1 MLLESSSV
9 SAADLTPVA
18 PPARDS
24 AARTRRGTGS
34 ASAASSYAR
43 VRDEVEVGE
52 RKNRTAQTPSESGDN
67 KISLWQNGAFGF
79 GDFIDVINPL
89 QHIPIVSTIYR
100 NLSGDQIGMAPRVI
114 GGALWGRVGGFVAG
128 IVNSVVEW
136 FTGKDIGDHIYSAIW
151 GKADGTA
158 VAQAPKPEPQP
169 SAPAVA
175 EATPV
180 AFPLSG
186 GDKRSGEGER
196 HSALAPDYLISSR
209 IEKSFYRRAD
219 ERDDK
224 CNQMGAKPST
234 VRLRA

>member
-52 RKNRTAQTPSESGDN
+52 RKNRTAQTPSESGD
-67 KISLWQNGAFGF
+67 KKFSLWQNGAFGF

-114 GGALWGRVGGFVAG
+114 GGALWGRIGGFVAG
-128 IVNSVVEW
+128 VINSVVEW

-151 GKADGTA
+151 DKSDGKA
-158 VAQAPKPEPQP
+158 VAQTPKPEPQL

-175 EATPV
+175 EATPLPV
-180 AFPLSG
+180 APSG
-186 GDKRSGEGER
+186 GDQKSLESER
-196 HSALAPDYLISSR
+196 HSALAPRLLVSSP
-209 IEKSFYRRAD
+209 IEKSFYRRDD
-219 ERDDK
+219 ERDHAE
-224 CNQMGAKPST
+224 AKAPT
-234 VRLRA
+234 LRVRA